1 MKRRKKQILPDNRIS
16 AVLITLILPIL
27 FFVFW
32 VLGSHQAWFHSSII
46 PTPHKMWVQLTKML
60 SDRSLWNAIVFS
72 FRRVLFWY
80 LLGAASGVFL
90 GILIGLYRRLNQLNI
105 TPHSAHC
112 LHSPFH
118 LNYGNWRAIENRL
131 NFHWCILAMLIKY
144 HQWHSYDKP
153 KTHRSCGTI

>member
-16 AVLITLILPIL
+16 SVLIALILPIL

-32 VLGSHQAWFHSSII
+32 VLGSHQAWFHLSII

-72 FRRVLFWY
+72 FRRVLFGY

-90 GILIGLYRRLNQLNI
+90 GILIGLYRRLNQLFLVLI
-105 TPHSAHC
+105 GILRPIPPIVKC
-112 LHSPFH
+112 SPKVRTLVYQDH
-118 LNYGNWRAIENRL
+118 LTKGSI
-131 NFHWCILAMLIKY
+131 F
-144 HQWHSYDKP
+144 
-153 KTHRSCGTI
+153 

>member
-16 AVLITLILPIL
+16 SVLIALIL

-72 FRRVLFWY
+72 FRRVLFGY

-90 GILIGLYRRLNQLNI
+90 GILIGLYRRLNQLFLVLI
-105 TPHSAHC
+105 GILRPIPPIVKC
-112 LHSPFH
+112 SPKVRTLVYQDH
-118 LNYGNWRAIENRL
+118 LTKGSI
-131 NFHWCILAMLIKY
+131 F
-144 HQWHSYDKP
+144 
-153 KTHRSCGTI
+153 